1 MKISVR
7 VTPNSKSESVE
18 ILENGSYRIKVRE
31 KPIDGKVNEK
41 VRELLAKEFKAR
53 VRDVRIITKIGRK
66 KVVEIVA

>member
-1 MKISVR
+1 MKISAR
-7 VTPNSKSESVE
+7 ITPNSKTESVE